1 MFAIALL
8 ILGTIGTVLVWI
20 VGLVKLICTFNDNAL
35 IAIQYGGPLLL
46 LVSGIVA
53 FKGDPATAGNLLYWT
68 AVIVVG
74 VLPRPLG
81 HRGRPPLSQKLAA
94 APHCRQR
101 HQLRRRHCRRAWLK
115 GNHYVSP

>member
-8 ILGTIGTVLVWI
+8 TVGTICTVLVWF
-20 VGLVKLICTFNDNAL
+20 VGLIKLVCTLGDNAL

-74 VLPRPLG
+74 VLPVLWAIGDALLFRKSWLLLPIVASVTSFAVGIVAVLG
-81 HRGRPPLSQKLAA
+81 
-94 APHCRQR
+94 
-101 HQLRRRHCRRAWLK
+101 
-115 GNHYVSP
+115 

>member
-8 ILGTIGTVLVWI
+8 VLGTLCTALVWL

-53 FKGDPATAGNLLYWT
+53 FKGDPTTAGNLLYWT
-68 AVIVVG
+68 AVLVVG
-74 VLPRPLG
+74 VLPVLWAIGDALVFRKNWLLLPIVASIISFATGVVAVLG
-81 HRGRPPLSQKLAA
+81 
-94 APHCRQR
+94 
-101 HQLRRRHCRRAWLK
+101 
-115 GNHYVSP
+115 